1 MNNNIKH
8 LRYIIEK
15 IPRSEAVNAQTAP
28 IPTGHFAHSMPPL
41 AKATGNGADLSNK
54 KYGTINVSVAET
66 QRYAI
71 QQIRSEKTIA
81 NGIFL

>member
-1 MNNNIKH
+1 M
-8 LRYIIEK
+8 EK
-15 IPRSEAVNAQTAP
+15 IPRSDAVNAQTAP
-28 IPTGHFAHSMPPL
+28 IPTGHFAHSIPPL
-41 AKATGNGADLSNK
+41 ANATGNGADLSNK